1 MNHKSP
7 VFPSGEHHAQRFC
20 DVPRACGRKKSFGV
34 KRVPL
39 FSLTAPLM
47 EEPIKRKKKDLSLP
61 KKAGSM
67 IVGRPT
73 PTGDKDDS
81 FEIKTKRKDR
91 SATLAISTPK
101 RFATWGKKS
110 KPSAIS
116 EEERKKIGKGGSLRI
131 GKEAKSMI
139 GKGGWLRM
147 RNRAGTKGDS
157 STGSP
162 GPEEGGSDTETLQNS
177 DDTPPEKLEWR
188 HRSDEGLPNDD
199 GVILTRKVDAATK
212 KRWRA
217 TVGSLALKPDQTHQV
232 VSDLKKDPS
241 GSPDPKRG
249 NTRLGGISRLGKTGM
264 IAARRATD
272 STTEEGSLKK
282 GLSVSANNSNNNS
295 ANNSPTKASRKSTR
309 GGGDDGEDE
318 HSWGYGDE
326 DEDDSCLSELD
337 TDRKGVPIINLNGLG
352 MGDTE
357 EKKKKKKKVKAR
369 DKLEST
375 HPSAEDILRKY
386 YPDMVIS
393 QETAK
398 ELADTT
404 LPDDVEGADEQA
416 ALGEVPSGVVMDRE
430 NGDEK
435 GGKPD
440 EGGECPANKEEVDGG
455 SNPHTA
461 KLHRYISEGIDFIAT
476 NLTTWAVLVS
486 VPSASMKSEVAG
498 ITRYVQGMF
507 EVKLYIT

>member
-1 MNHKSP
+1 
-7 VFPSGEHHAQRFC
+7 
-20 DVPRACGRKKSFGV
+20 
-34 KRVPL
+34 VPL

-47 EEPIKRKKKDLSLP
+47 EEPIKKKKKDLALP

-73 PTGDKDDS
+73 PTGDKDDT
-81 FEIKTKRKDR
+81 FEIKGKRKDR

-147 RNRAGTKGDS
+147 RNPG
-157 STGSP
+157 GS
-162 GPEEGGSDTETLQNS
+162 EEGGSDTETLQNS

-498 ITRYVQGMF
+498 ITRYVQGIF